1 MLAVERRNRILESL
15 KVNQAITVSEL
26 CILLEASEAT
36 IRRDLTLLETE
47 GKLERTHGGALVN
60 ETRLNTE
67 DLISQKETLLR
78 DEKAYIAHKAFENLV
93 DGDSIILDGGTTTYE
108 LAKLIGKS
116 NLKLTVISNSTI
128 VFKELNMN
136 PNLDLIIVGGKV
148 RTNTLA
154 AVGPIAQESF
164 KRFNV
169 EKVFLGTNGVSI
181 DAGLTT
187 TDLDE
192 AMIKSSMIQCAKTR
206 ILLADHSKFNKVYLN
221 TFASLSMI
229 DMIITDSQ
237 TDQVILKAI
246 IDSYD
251 LEVKR

>member
-26 CILLEASEAT
+26 CVLLEASEAT

-78 DEKAYIAHKAFENLV
+78 DEKAYIAHKAFETLA

-229 DMIITDSQ
+229 DMIITDSE
-237 TDQVILKAI
+237 TDQVSLKAI

>member
-78 DEKAYIAHKAFENLV
+78 EEKAYIAHKAFETLV

-169 EKVFLGTNGVSI
+169 EKVFLGANGVSI

>member
-26 CILLEASEAT
+26 CVLLEASEAT

-78 DEKAYIAHKAFENLV
+78 DEKAYIAHKAFETLV

-221 TFASLSMI
+221 TCASLSMI

-237 TDQVILKAI
+237 TDVVILKNIVDA
-246 IDSYD
+246 YD

>member
-15 KVNQAITVSEL
+15 EINQAITVSEL

-78 DEKAYIAHKAFENLV
+78 EEKAYIAHKAFETLV

>member
-26 CILLEASEAT
+26 CVLLEASEAT

-78 DEKAYIAHKAFENLV
+78 DEKAYIAHKAFETLV

-237 TDQVILKAI
+237 TDVVILKNIVDA
-246 IDSYD
+246 YD

>member
-78 DEKAYIAHKAFENLV
+78 DEKAYIAHKAFETLV

>member
-26 CILLEASEAT
+26 CLLLEASEAT

-78 DEKAYIAHKAFENLV
+78 DEKAYIAHKAFETLV

>member
-15 KVNQAITVSEL
+15 KINQSITVSEL
-26 CILLEASEAT
+26 CVLLEASEAT

-47 GKLERTHGGALVN
+47 GKLERTHGGALVS

-78 DEKAYIAHKAFENLV
+78 DEKEEIAHKAFETLV

-136 PNLDLIIVGGKV
+136 PNLDLIMVGGKV

-187 TDLDE
+187 TNLDE
-192 AMIKSSMIQCAKTR
+192 AMIKSAMIQCAKTR

-229 DMIITDSQ
+229 DMIITDSK
-237 TDQVILKAI
+237 TDVASLKTIVDA
-246 IDSYD
+246 YG
-251 LEVKR
+251 LEAKR